1 MIYFYIF
8 YASVILS
15 ALIIIADYAVPRFT
29 SRKLPGWLKPL
40 VLASSVAYF
49 GWFFDTYTD
58 MLSQAFMKMQQ
69 FVIANA
75 GMRT

>member
-1 MIYFYIF
+1 MNYFYIF

-15 ALIIIADYAVPRFT
+15 ALVILADYAVPRFT
-29 SRKLPGWLKPL
+29 KYKLPGWLKPV

-58 MLSQAFMKMQQ
+58 LIIQALIRLSQMR
-69 FVIANA
+69 A
-75 GMRT
+75 GIGI

>member
-1 MIYFYIF
+1 VIYFYIF

-15 ALIIIADYAVPRFT
+15 ALVIVADYAVPCFT
-29 SRKLPGWLKPL
+29 KRTLPGWLKPL
-40 VLASSVAYF
+40 ILAASVGYF

-58 MLSQAFMKMQQ
+58 NVVNALTYMQQ
-69 FVIANA
+69 FVIANS